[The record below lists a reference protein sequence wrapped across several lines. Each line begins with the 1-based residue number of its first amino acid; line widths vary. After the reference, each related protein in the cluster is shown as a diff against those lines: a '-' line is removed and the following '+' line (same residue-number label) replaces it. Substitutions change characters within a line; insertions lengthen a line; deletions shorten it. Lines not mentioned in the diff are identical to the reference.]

1 MKFIH
6 FYLFLLFYACSLP
19 TNEESNAVA
28 RVGENYLFI
37 SDLNDHFGLRY
48 NNGDSIQI
56 SNRLINDWAEQLLYL
71 KKAEINLNSNEKNRL
86 DELVRTYRNDL
97 YVKTYKD
104 KAIQSI
110 LDSVV
115 DIKEIENY
123 FEQNKANF
131 RTNKDLLRGR
141 YVRVRNENYNLRT
154 IRRSLQRFNDN
165 DKVFLD
171 SIALQFT
178 TYSMN
183 DSIWVQAS
191 QFFNRLPS
199 INERR
204 YKNFLKNN
212 TFFELQDSLEVYL
225 VVVEEVVLRNNLAP
239 LEYVT
244 PTLKQ
249 ILINKRKLELMSQF
263 DREIIEEGLRQNT
276 YELYE

>member
-1 MKFIH
+1 MKFIYV
-6 FYLFLLFYACSLP
+6 YLFLFFSACSLP
-19 TNEESNAVA
+19 TNEESDAVA
-28 RVGENYLFI
+28 RVGDNYLFS
-37 SDLNDHFGLRY
+37 SDFQDQIDPRY
-48 NNGDSIQI
+48 IGDSLQNV
-56 SNRLINDWAEQLLYL
+56 NRLIDDWAEQLLYL
-71 KKAEINLNSNEKNRL
+71 KKAEINLSSTEKKRL
-86 DELVRTYRNDL
+86 DELVMAYRNDL

-104 KAIQSI
+104 KAIQSL

-115 DIKEIENY
+115 TPVEIQNY
-123 FEQNKANF
+123 FEQNKSNF

-154 IRRSLQRFNDN
+154 IRRSIRRFNDA
-165 DKVFLD
+165 DKAFLD

-204 YKNFLKNN
+204 YKNFLKND

-225 VVVEEVVLRNNLAP
+225 VVVEEVVLRNDLAP

-249 ILINKRKLELMSQF
+249 ILINKRKLELMRQL
-263 DREIIEEGLRQNT
+263 DKEIIEEGLRQNT
-276 YELYE
+276 YETYE

>member
-1 MKFIH
+1 MKFIY
-6 FYLFLLFYACSLP
+6 FCLFLLFSACSFP

-28 RVGENYLFI
+28 RVGENYI
-37 SDLNDHFGLRY
+37 YPSDMQDQIGPMY
-48 NNGDSIQI
+48 NGDSLQI
-56 SNRLINDWAEQLLYL
+56 ANRVIDDWAEQLLYL
-71 KKAEINLNSNEKNRL
+71 KKAEINLSSFEKKQL

-104 KAIQSI
+104 KAIQSQ

-115 DIKEIENY
+115 EQAEIQEY
-123 FEQNKANF
+123 FEQNKVNF

-141 YVRVRNENYNLRT
+141 YVRVRNENYNLLT
-154 IRRSLQRFNDN
+154 IRRGLRRFNDD
-165 DKVFLD
+165 DKIFLD

-199 INERR
+199 ISDKR

-225 VVVEEVVLRNNLAP
+225 VMVEEVVLRNDLAP

-249 ILINKRKLELMSQF
+249 ILINKRKLELMRQF
-263 DREIIEEGLRQNT
+263 DREIIEEGLRQKT
-276 YELYE
+276 YEVYE

>member
-1 MKFIH
+1 MKFIY
-6 FYLFLLFYACSLP
+6 FYSFLLFSACSLS
-19 TNEESNAVA
+19 TNEESDAVA
-28 RVGENYLFI
+28 RVGENYLFS
-37 SDLNDHFGLRY
+37 SDLQDQIGPQY
-48 NNGDSIQI
+48 DGDSLQI
-56 SNRLINDWAEQLLYL
+56 ANRLIDDWAEQLLYL
-71 KKAEINLNSNEKNRL
+71 KKAEINLSSSEKKQL

-104 KAIQSI
+104 KAIQSQ

-115 DIKEIENY
+115 EQAEIQDY

-154 IRRSLQRFNDN
+154 IRRSLRRFNDV
-165 DKVFLD
+165 DKIFLD

-199 INERR
+199 LSERR

-225 VVVEEVVLRNNLAP
+225 VVVEEVVLRNDLAP

-249 ILINKRKLELMSQF
+249 ILINKRKLELMRQF

-276 YELYE
+276 YEVYE

>member
-1 MKFIH
+1 MKLIY
-6 FYLFLLFYACSLP
+6 FYLFLLFSACSLP
-19 TNEESNAVA
+19 TNEESDAVA
-28 RVGENYLFI
+28 RVGENYLFS
-37 SDLNDHFGLRY
+37 SDLQDQIGPRY
-48 NNGDSIQI
+48 NGDSLQI
-56 SNRLINDWAEQLLYL
+56 ANRLIDDWAEQLLYL
-71 KKAEINLNSNEKNRL
+71 KKAEINLSSTEKKRL
-86 DELVRTYRNDL
+86 DKLVRTYRNDL

-104 KAIQSI
+104 KAIQSL

-115 DIKEIENY
+115 ESEEIQDY

-131 RTNKDLLRGR
+131 KTNKDLLRGR

-154 IRRSLQRFNDN
+154 IRRSLRRFNDA

-183 DSIWVQAS
+183 DSIWVKAS

-199 INERR
+199 ITESR

-225 VVVEEVVLRNNLAP
+225 VVVEEVVLRNDLAP

-249 ILINKRKLELMSQF
+249 ILINKRKLELMRQF

-276 YELYE
+276 YEVYE

>member
-1 MKFIH
+1 MKFIYV
-6 FYLFLLFYACSLP
+6 YLFLFFSACSLP
-19 TNEESNAVA
+19 TNEESDAVA
-28 RVGENYLFI
+28 RVGDNYLFS
-37 SDLNDHFGLRY
+37 SDFQDQIDPRY
-48 NNGDSIQI
+48 IGDSLQNV
-56 SNRLINDWAEQLLYL
+56 NRLIDDWAEQLLYL
-71 KKAEINLNSNEKNRL
+71 KKAEINLSSTEKKRL
-86 DELVRTYRNDL
+86 DELVMAYRNDL

-104 KAIQSI
+104 KAIQSL

-115 DIKEIENY
+115 TPVEIQNY
-123 FEQNKANF
+123 FEQNKSNF

-154 IRRSLQRFNDN
+154 IRRSIRRFNDA
-165 DKVFLD
+165 DKAFLD

-225 VVVEEVVLRNNLAP
+225 VVVEEVAFRNDLAP

-249 ILINKRKLELMSQF
+249 ILINKRKLELMRQL
-263 DREIIEEGLRQNT
+263 DKEIIEEGLRQNT
-276 YELYE
+276 YETYE

>member
-1 MKFIH
+1 MKFIY
-6 FYLFLLFYACSLP
+6 FYSFLLFSACNLS
-19 TNEESNAVA
+19 TNEESDAVA
-28 RVGENYLFI
+28 RVGENYLFS
-37 SDLNDHFGLRY
+37 SDLQDQIGPQY
-48 NNGDSIQI
+48 DGDSLQI
-56 SNRLINDWAEQLLYL
+56 ANRLIDDWAEQLLYL
-71 KKAEINLNSNEKNRL
+71 KKAEINLSSSEKKQL

-104 KAIQSI
+104 KAIQSQ

-115 DIKEIENY
+115 DQAEIQDY

-154 IRRSLQRFNDN
+154 IRRSLRRFNDV

-204 YKNFLKNN
+204 YKNFLKND

-225 VVVEEVVLRNNLAP
+225 VVVEEVVLRNDLAP

-249 ILINKRKLELMSQF
+249 ILINKRKLELMRQF
-263 DREIIEEGLRQNT
+263 DREIIEEGLRQNI
-276 YELYE
+276 YEVYE

>member
-1 MKFIH
+1 MKFIY
-6 FYLFLLFYACSLP
+6 FYLILLFSACSLP
-19 TNEESNAVA
+19 KNEESDAVA

-37 SDLNDHFGLRY
+37 SNLQDQIGPRY
-48 NNGDSIQI
+48 NGDSLQI
-56 SNRLINDWAEQLLYL
+56 ASRLIDDWAEQLLYL
-71 KKAEINLNSNEKNRL
+71 KKAEINLSSTEKKRL

-104 KAIQSI
+104 KAIQSQ

-115 DIKEIENY
+115 GQPEIKDY

-154 IRRSLQRFNDN
+154 IRRSLRRFNDA

-199 INERR
+199 ISERR

-225 VVVEEVVLRNNLAP
+225 VMVEEVVLRNDLAP

-249 ILINKRKLELMSQF
+249 ILINKRKLELMRQF

-276 YELYE
+276 YEVYE